1 MERNSKLS
9 LPVHQI
15 KVRDICSHGP
25 SFFNAYR
32 YHGHAEP
39 CDQSNI
45 HAAPQ
50 NEGTSGGVIAVAVLL
65 CVAVLLGGIYVIR
78 RIRWNRA
85 ARESAKDPDADE
97 NIAPANE
104 ARGEII

>member
-1 MERNSKLS
+1 MSQTSGLTLRLS
-9 LPVHQI
+9 LKI
-15 KVRDICSHGP
+15 
-25 SFFNAYR
+25 YR

-39 CDQSNI
+39 CDQSNV
-45 HAAPQ
+45 HPANYDKDP
-50 NEGTSGGVIAVAVLL
+50 SSGVIFVVALL
-65 CVAVLLGGIYVIR
+65 CVVVLLGGIYIIR